1 MSNAAINL
9 KNLLSQESFINDD
22 IFPSSFINLLSN
34 LCDMINEQNQIII
47 TLSEKTN
54 NFATKSDVND
64 NMTLLKSFKEEMD
77 TSISSATTKL
87 QDNIDSNRAFQATR
101 INDLEKKF
109 KGYDEIVHE
118 IVNSHL
124 DTFQQSL
131 TQTELST
138 KELKSEISTLTLSS
152 KSTQSTL
159 TQIRSLIPQNPES
172 RLNHFSKRI
181 DQIENSQKTFMKELK
196 GKNESFKDEL
206 KELHR
211 DNEEM
216 KIELHETILE
226 LEAKAKRMPSTY
238 EGDDN
243 QPKIV
248 NGEVDIS
255 PLIRG
260 IYRDSKRLDGFSEII
275 SMTRMEVEDVVNSLI
290 ELQEKIQQFNTVTHD
305 MALENGKLQGIIS
318 DKTRFLQSS
327 LISLEGQIGEIWT
340 MLLQISDSS
349 NHFASNVS
357 TTTQQIQSIFS
368 TISNR
373 PIPILNDLTDVMLEC
388 HGLHESIFEKRT
400 QFEGE
405 REQFRKLPG
414 GDETQKA
421 VPDIKVRKI
430 QRRMKSLQ
438 QTLDIQDDDINEKV
452 KAAVSTSGKQIND
465 VLFQKSLDDLK
476 DQIRAILGDNEYM
489 AQQIEQLMKVTKEK
503 LELKVDAPTLE
514 RMLNKIHM
522 ILGHLSKRIDSVEEK
537 EKSMIEAALKS
548 KRKAQDPNAPSM
560 KFQKK
565 MNSTTPI
572 DRSFPSMSVPS
583 EVPPLKIGNARPVTS
598 SLASRIQGDQIVS
611 KSSTRTKSSQKLA
624 SDFLVNRS
632 VK

>member
-1 MSNAAINL
+1 MSNAAVNL

-22 IFPSSFINLLSN
+22 IFPSSFISLLSS

-47 TLSEKTN
+47 TLLEKSN
-54 NFATKSDVND
+54 NFATKTDVNE
-64 NMTLLKSFKEEMD
+64 NMTLLKSFKEEMEVN
-77 TSISSATTKL
+77 ISTAKKNL

-101 INDLEKKF
+101 INDIEKKF
-109 KGYDEIVHE
+109 KGFDETVKE
-118 IVNSHL
+118 IVNENL

-131 TQTELST
+131 SQTENST
-138 KELKSEISTLTLSS
+138 KELKNEISTLTSSS
-152 KSTQSTL
+152 KSTQSMI
-159 TQIRSLIPQNPES
+159 TQLRALIPQNPES

-181 DQIENSQKTFMKELK
+181 DQIESSQKSFIKELK
-196 GKNESFKDEL
+196 GKNDSFKDEL

-260 IYRDSKRLDGFSEII
+260 IYRDSKRLDGFSEVI

-305 MALENGKLQGIIS
+305 LALENGKLQGIIS

-327 LISLEGQIGEIWT
+327 IISLEGQIGEIWT
-340 MLLQISDSS
+340 SMLQISDSS
-349 NHFASNVS
+349 NHFGSNIS

-405 REQFRKLPG
+405 REQYRNLPG

-421 VPDIKVRKI
+421 VPDIKVRLI
-430 QRRMKSLQ
+430 QRRMKPLQ
-438 QTLDIQDDDINEKV
+438 DTIDISDDDMSEKV
-452 KAAVSTSGKQIND
+452 KQAQSASGKKINDALIQKSFDDLRDQIN
-465 VLFQKSLDDLK
+465 V
-476 DQIRAILGDNEYM
+476 ITGDNQYM
-489 AQQIEQLMKVTKEK
+489 AQQIEKLMKVTKEK
-503 LELKVDAPTLE
+503 LDVKVDAQTLE

-522 ILGHLSKRIDSVEEK
+522 ILGHMSKRIDGIEEK
-537 EKSMIEAALKS
+537 EKSMIEAFKS
-548 KRKAQDPNAPSM
+548 RRKAQDPNAPSI
-560 KFQKK
+560 KFKK
-565 MNSTTPI
+565 NINPTASI

-583 EVPPLKIGNARPVTS
+583 EVPPLKIGNAKPMS
-598 SLASRIQGDQIVS
+598 SLAARVQGDQIS
-611 KSSTRTKSSQKLA
+611 IKSSTRTKSSQKLA
-624 SDFLVNRS
+624 SDFLVNHS
-632 VK
+632 IK